1 MLRIYHR
8 KAFRISVTKFRPG
21 VTEIGQNATVQ
32 ITNWSYNVRTGK
44 LGSTAWGNGVIRE
57 IGHVLRQAEE
67 KWV

>member
-32 ITNWSYNVRTGK
+32 ITGLTMYG
-44 LGSTAWGNGVIRE
+44 LGSWEAQRGVME
-57 IGHVLRQAEE
+57 
-67 KWV
+67 